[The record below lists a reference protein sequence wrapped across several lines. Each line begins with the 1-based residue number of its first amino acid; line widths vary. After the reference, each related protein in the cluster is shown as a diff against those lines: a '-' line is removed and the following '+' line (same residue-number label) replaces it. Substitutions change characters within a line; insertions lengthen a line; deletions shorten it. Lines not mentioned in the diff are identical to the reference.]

1 MKKILVL
8 CGGNSC
14 RSQMAEG
21 YLRLFAGKKAEVLSA
36 GLEAHGLNPNSVI
49 VMKEDGI
56 DISKHTSN
64 SIDEYKDV
72 KFDMVITVCDNS
84 VEQCPY
90 FPTKAIKFHHD
101 FPDPAKCKGTP
112 EEILKEFRKVR
123 DMVKAYC
130 KTFVEENL

>member
-21 YLRLFAGKKAEVLSA
+21 YLKHFIGKKAEIYSA
-36 GLEAHGLNPNSVI
+36 GLEAQGVNPNSVI

-56 DISKHTSN
+56 DISGHTSN
-64 SIDEYKDV
+64 SIEEYKDI

-90 FPTKAIKFHHD
+90 FPTKAIKFHYN
-101 FPDPAKCKGTP
+101 FPDPAKCKGTDA
-112 EEILKEFRKVR
+112 EILQEFRKVR
-123 DMVKAYC
+123 DMIKTYC
-130 KTFVEENL
+130 KIFSEDAL

>member
-14 RSQMAEG
+14 RSQMAEA
-21 YLRLFAGKKAEVLSA
+21 YLRFFAGNKAEVLSA

-64 SIDEYKDV
+64 IIDEYKDV
-72 KFDMVITVCDNS
+72 NFDMVITVCDNS
-84 VEQCPY
+84 VEGCPY
-90 FPTKAIKFHHD
+90 FPTKALKFHHD

-112 EEILKEFRKVR
+112 DEVLKEFRKVR

-130 KTFVEENL
+130 KIFVEENL

>member
-1 MKKILVL
+1 MKRILVL

-14 RSQMAEG
+14 RSQMAEA
-21 YLRLFAGKKAEVLSA
+21 YLRLFVGKKAEVLSA

-72 KFDMVITVCDNS
+72 HFDMVITVCDNS
-84 VEQCPY
+84 VEECPY
-90 FPTKAIKFHHD
+90 FPTKAVKFHHD

-112 EEILKEFRKVR
+112 DEVLKEFRKVR